1 MLKTSLIYRNIF
13 FYRFLMNILYK
24 GKYQKRFEILFPLI
38 LGNKVTE
45 LCFGDIFIAKHCLQ
59 NKIEWTGIEVNEKF
73 VSRAIA
79 KGYAAQLNDIEQM
92 VKFPTADTCI
102 IMGSLYHFNENLS
115 NLFPKLLDCAPI
127 IIISEPILN
136 LSNKGGLI
144 GKLAKIS
151 ATVNGQEQNFRFT
164 RSQLIE
170 TLSNL
175 TAKFK
180 FQFKI
185 IDEFEKD
192 IIILITR

>member
-1 MLKTSLIYRNIF
+1 
-13 FYRFLMNILYK
+13 MNILYK